1 MQADQLTTHRISPG
15 LMHTG
20 VDPVQVL
27 HRSAVALNFQHQAP
41 DIRIGISPPDFTQ
54 LILCHGLEGG
64 QIATVHVHGRGLTT
78 VWIYT
83 ILSGCRRDFI
93 CQVDFTLPGF
103 ILGYTKGIYR
113 EVSMEQ
119 GSVFLINRTQAVR
132 LPKAVA
138 LPEDVKRVD
147 IVAVG
152 RARIIVPAG
161 QSWDSWFEGEGV
173 TDDFM
178 SQREQP
184 ADQEREEF

>member
-93 CQVDFTLPGF
+93 RQFPLIPAFSRQPSMRSEEHTSELQS
-103 ILGYTKGIYR
+103 R
-113 EVSMEQ
+113 ENLVC
-119 GSVFLINRTQAVR
+119 R
-132 LPKAVA
+132 LLLEK
-138 LPEDVKRVD
+138 KKKK
-147 IVAVG
+147 
-152 RARIIVPAG
+152 
-161 QSWDSWFEGEGV
+161 Q
-173 TDDFM
+173 T
-178 SQREQP
+178 
-184 ADQEREEF
+184 